1 MRRHEPLSPEAVR
14 ELAAIDRSLAGET
27 VDYDLR
33 EIDDL
38 VRDVRASAPQM
49 SPALSARLER
59 GIEGGFAGPEGAAKP
74 AHKWTL
80 PRMRVLAPAMG
91 TLAAV
96 LVALVVVAGQND
108 SSPVGKTS
116 NETAT
121 AKKLTELSGNLSQD
135 SAASAPTAQRPPAA
149 LPRASKSASGNGP
162 VFSTPGAAS
171 ITPSRARK
179 VERKV
184 SLVLSTPQDKVEST
198 SDDVIQTVDRFRG
211 IVASSSINTDDSSG
225 SEATFDL
232 RIPTS
237 RLDAALAELS
247 KLGHVAER
255 RQDLQD
261 ITASFTSTQ
270 DRLDNA
276 RAERKGILRALGKAT
291 TQTQIDSL
299 RSRLRL
305 VSGQIA
311 AAKSQLSTLS
321 RRANLSTVNVTVRGD
336 GKAKHG
342 GGGWSLGDAG
352 GDAVRALEVIAGV
365 ALITIAIALPLS
377 LLGAAILFGARM
389 GRTRRRE
396 NALDAT

>member
-14 ELAAIDRSLAGET
+14 ELEAIDRSLAGET

-33 EIDDL
+33 ELDDL

-49 SPALSARLER
+49 SPALAERLER

-74 AHKWTL
+74 KRRWSL
-80 PRMRVLAPAMG
+80 PRMRVLVPAMG
-91 TLAAV
+91 TVAAA
-96 LVALVVVAGQND
+96 LIALVVVLGNRD
-108 SSPVGKTS
+108 ETTTSS
-116 NETAT
+116 
-121 AKKLTELSGNLSQD
+121 LL
-135 SAASAPTAQRPPAA
+135 
-149 LPRASKSASGNGP
+149 SASGGKTTSAEIKRLDRAP
-162 VFSTPGAAS
+162 SLAHDSTPAPSAAKAAAPQTVAGGAVD
-171 ITPSRARK
+171 TTVQRPRK

-184 SLVLSTPQDKVEST
+184 ALVLSTPQDKVEST
-198 SDDVIQTVDRFRG
+198 ADDVIQTVDRFRG
-211 IVASSSINTDDSSG
+211 IVASSSISADDNSG

-255 RQDLQD
+255 QQDLQD
-261 ITASFTSTQ
+261 ITASFTSAR
-270 DRLDNA
+270 DRLANA
-276 RAERKGILRALGKAT
+276 RAERKGLLRALGNAT

-311 AAKSQLSTLS
+311 AAKSQLNTLS
-321 RRANLSTVNVTVRGD
+321 RRANLSTVSLTVRGD

-352 GDAVRALEVIAGV
+352 GDAIRALEVIAGV
-365 ALITIAIALPLS
+365 ALITLAIALPLA
-377 LLGAAILFGARM
+377 LLGALILFGARI

-396 NALDAT
+396 SALDAT